1 MLYKTALFLHLIGFA
16 AYVGASFAQAR
27 FMGASKRA
35 SIAAQM
41 RDTYEELSASIITR
55 IALPGIFLSFLSGL
69 VLLYERPFWLR
80 TPALHVKLTVVL
92 VLLVL
97 THFEMFNARKIAKV
111 RNLPGEP
118 ASAEIAARKG
128 RQGTFNMIST
138 LGVLIIL
145 VVVSF
150 GLRP

>member
-1 MLYKTALFLHLIGFA
+1 MLYKTALFLHLLGFA
-16 AYVGASFAQAR
+16 GYIGAAFAQAR

-35 SIAAQM
+35 SMAVQM
-41 RDTYEELSASIITR
+41 RDTYEALSASIITR
-55 IALPGIFLSFLSGL
+55 IELPAIFLSFLSGL

-80 TPALHVKLTVVL
+80 NPWLHAKLTVVV

-97 THFEMFNARKIAKV
+97 THFEMFNARKIARA
-111 RNLPGEP
+111 RNSSGDAAATEL
-118 ASAEIAARKG
+118 AARKSRHG
-128 RQGTFNMIST
+128 LFSAIST

-145 VVVSF
+145 VCVTF